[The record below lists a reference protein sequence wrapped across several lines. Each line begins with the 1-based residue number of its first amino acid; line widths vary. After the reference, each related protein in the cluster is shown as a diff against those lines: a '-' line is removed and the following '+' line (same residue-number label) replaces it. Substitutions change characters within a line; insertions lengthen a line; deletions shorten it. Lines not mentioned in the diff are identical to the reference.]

1 MCRVPDTG
9 IRVSS
14 ISRFPL
20 RRCPRCLFP
29 QAQARNQVRSVKAP
43 DLSDAQVSG
52 RGTHEPYPRIPLVA
66 CGECNTV
73 LPHRLSHNA
82 RTVSSDPGDCISSS
96 SGNIARTTPR
106 SVSDDEEGEGAAQ
119 TYNRL
124 VPGLAA
130 TASSDWGTMRT
141 QQLGE
146 FACSRCLRSRSRVW
160 PGSFSGLRSA
170 LGPIRR

>member
-1 MCRVPDTG
+1 MCRVPDTSF
-9 IRVSS
+9 RVSS
-14 ISRFPL
+14 VSRFPL
-20 RRCPRCLFP
+20 SPWPRCLSP
-29 QAQARNQVRSVKAP
+29 QAQARKEVRSVRAP
-43 DLSDAQVSG
+43 VRSDAQVAG
-52 RGTHEPYPRIPLVA
+52 RGTNEPYLRIARFA
-66 CGECNTV
+66 CGECNID
-73 LPHRLSHNA
+73 LPHPLSHSA

-96 SGNIARTTPR
+96 SGNIARTTSR
-106 SVSDDEEGEGAAQ
+106 SVSDDEEGKGAAQ